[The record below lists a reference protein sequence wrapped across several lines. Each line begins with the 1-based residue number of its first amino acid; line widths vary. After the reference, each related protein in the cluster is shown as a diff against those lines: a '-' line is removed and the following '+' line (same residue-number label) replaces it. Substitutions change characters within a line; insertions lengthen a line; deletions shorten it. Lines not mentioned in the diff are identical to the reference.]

1 MTLNTLSPIRVT
13 YGRYE
18 MRASDYLSST
28 DVVKGVDL
36 ANISSTSDLV
46 EIDESQAWFWT
57 EEWQARHRLAISELD
72 SGNYLEFESGDDF
85 IASLDNL
92 ENE

>member
-28 DVVKGVDL
+28 DVVKGVDP
-36 ANISSTSDLV
+36 ANISSAGDLV
-46 EIDESQAWFWT
+46 EIAESQAWFWT